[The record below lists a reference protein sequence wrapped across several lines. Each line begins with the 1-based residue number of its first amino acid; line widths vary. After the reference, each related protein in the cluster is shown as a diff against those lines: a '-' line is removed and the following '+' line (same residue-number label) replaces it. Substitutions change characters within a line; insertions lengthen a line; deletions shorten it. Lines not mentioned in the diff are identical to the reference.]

1 MADAFF
7 LFAFGFEKDVIS
19 SIVVLHDIRVDGRFL
34 VVEQDFGL
42 SFKVA
47 KIFIGVCPK
56 DLVVGALSLQALYD
70 RSDGFYRRQLILTTK
85 DKPLSRVD
93 DPDIAEKMAAEV
105 EGILLWAFEGLQR
118 LVKNGFQF
126 TESDRA
132 KRNRELVKRDNNN
145 VFDFL
150 ESEGYIRLKADA
162 CTSSKELYEVYRMWC
177 EENSLNAIKARGF
190 SDALI
195 ANQRRYNLESTN
207 NIVNS
212 SGRRVR
218 GFVGIEA
225 LVQPDLTPN
234 GWRA

>member
-1 MADAFF
+1 M
-7 LFAFGFEKDVIS
+7 
-19 SIVVLHDIRVDGRFL
+19 
-34 VVEQDFGL
+34 
-42 SFKVA
+42 
-47 KIFIGVCPK
+47 
-56 DLVVGALSLQALYD
+56 
-70 RSDGFYRRQLILTTK
+70 
-85 DKPLSRVD
+85 
-93 DPDIAEKMAAEV
+93 
-105 EGILLWAFEGLQR
+105 
-118 LVKNGFQF
+118 KNGFQF

-162 CTSSKELYEVYRMWC
+162 CTSSKELYEVYKMWC

-225 LVQPDLTPN
+225 LVQPDLTTN
-234 GWRA
+234 SWRACPPIKENFGVLLRTCVRGRCLFFVRTYTAIVQKRAR